1 MERERETVETWQV
14 EVLPA
19 RGRGSDRQPPRG
31 SRVLRTAVL
40 VAAIAAGL
48 GVLALLVV
56 FAATVALV
64 AVPVALGA
72 ALVAWA
78 GVKWRS
84 FQARRDR

>member
-19 RGRGSDRQPPRG
+19 EGRGRDGAPPPGSHA
-31 SRVLRTAVL
+31 LRTVVL
-40 VAAIAAGL
+40 VAAVAAGL
-48 GVLALLVV
+48 GILALLVV

-78 GVKWRS
+78 GVKWRE
-84 FQARRDR
+84 FQTRRGR

>member
-1 MERERETVETWQV
+1 MERERETVETWEV

-19 RGRGSDRQPPRG
+19 DRAGRREAPPPG

-48 GVLALLVV
+48 GILALLVA

-72 ALVAWA
+72 MLVAWA

-84 FQARRDR
+84 FQARRGR